1 MNEVR
6 IEAALKSLGKNI
18 PRTPEK
24 TVDNMVKTVRA
35 LNAARDKRAAQNT
48 PTSRADI
55 HKDKEMS
62 ANKLPKAPSAG
73 MSK

>member
-6 IEAALKSLGKNI
+6 IEAALRSLGKN
-18 PRTPEK
+18 TPHAPEI
-24 TVDNMVKTVRA
+24 TVDNIVKTVRA
-35 LNAARDKRAAQNT
+35 LNAARGKRAAQNT
-48 PTSRADI
+48 PTARADI